1 LISLA
6 QSTRQEFANYVM
18 YLRIMK
24 VLHNFPADDLNYF
37 YMLTQGMGLGQII
50 RELMCVCFD
59 L

>member
-1 LISLA
+1 
-6 QSTRQEFANYVM
+6 M

-50 RELMCVCFD
+50 RELMCVCVCFD